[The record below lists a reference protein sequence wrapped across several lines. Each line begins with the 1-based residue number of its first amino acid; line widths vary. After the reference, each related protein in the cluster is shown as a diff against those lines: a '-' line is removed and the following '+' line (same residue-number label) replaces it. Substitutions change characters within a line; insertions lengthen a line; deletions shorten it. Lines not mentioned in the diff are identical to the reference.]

1 MEIEQRVA
9 KLEWIVDGHAEEI
22 KEIRDT
28 SEATREA
35 LVKIEKNLSQIKYI
49 AVGAGL
55 MFFLREIGLMDLI
68 RIFTL

>member
-35 LVKIEKNLSQIKYI
+35 LVQIQKNLSQIKYI

-68 RIFTL
+68 KIFTL